1 MLLVIVDAFSKWLE
15 VKVTS
20 STMSIDWNPERTVC
34 NRRVPFGH
42 EPDYLLPI
50 ISTCVTSSD

>member
-50 ISTCVTSSD
+50 ISTCA